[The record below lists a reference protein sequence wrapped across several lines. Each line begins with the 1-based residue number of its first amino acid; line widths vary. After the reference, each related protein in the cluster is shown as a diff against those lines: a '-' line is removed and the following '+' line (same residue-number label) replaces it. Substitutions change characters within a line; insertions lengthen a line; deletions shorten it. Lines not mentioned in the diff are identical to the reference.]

1 MNTTKLSAYSPSS
14 STINDAFSNSTS
26 LNHPLNHHDQAS
38 PELSWIQVEI
48 GLGFILFSVGVSS
61 ILRLGIGSALLIAAL
76 RCMGQLA
83 VVAQLFRVV
92 LDSNNPWLV
101 AGLTCI
107 IKYARN
113 IRSRFPI
120 VFLAMISSSVPIS
133 ILGAHF
139 SMKVRPFWRPSEYI
153 PILGMLCGATI
164 SSVVV
169 ATSCIMK
176 EFSENKDRVEL
187 LLAFGASRSEACKH
201 IIRQALK
208 LSLMP
213 VINKMSVIGIIA
225 IPGMMTGAILRG
237 SPIAQAAKLQ
247 MIIMFMISAATVLA
261 CVIVSLCAVRVVV
274 DGEVRV
280 RSERVWSAKK
290 NLEIVGKVGEKVK
303 VCAQYVGRMFVG
315 FWEKMRRSA
324 KRGNVEDLEEK
335 EEEGKLLP

>member
-1 MNTTKLSAYSPSS
+1 M
-14 STINDAFSNSTS
+14 
-26 LNHPLNHHDQAS
+26 
-38 PELSWIQVEI
+38 QVEI
-48 GLGFILFSVGVSS
+48 GLGFILFNVGVSS

-92 LDSNNPWLV
+92 FDSNNPWLV
-101 AGLTCI
+101 AGLTLLLNMLGTFEAVI
-107 IKYARN
+107 NKS
-113 IRSRFPI
+113 SRRCKH
-120 VFLAMISSSVPIS
+120 M
-133 ILGAHF
+133 
-139 SMKVRPFWRPSEYI
+139 PFWRPSEYI

-164 SSVVV
+164 SGVVV

-176 EFSENKDRVEL
+176 EFSEHKDRVEL

-213 VINKMSVIGIIA
+213 VINQMSVIGIIA
-225 IPGMMTGAILRG
+225 IPGMMTGAILGG

-261 CVIVSLCAVRVVV
+261 CVIVSLCVVRVVV

-280 RSERVWSAKK
+280 RSER
-290 NLEIVGKVGEKVK
+290 IVGKVGEKVK
-303 VCAQYVGRMFVG
+303 VCALYIGRVFVG
-315 FWEKMRRSA
+315 LWEKMRGLR
-324 KRGNVEDLEEK
+324 KNVEDLDEK